1 VLRAHVAARLGK
13 ALAPA
18 RVHCTAALPRTR
30 NGKILRRL
38 VRAAYLDGPL
48 GDLSALE
55 DAAAIEAIRACKAS
69 VTDGV

>member
-1 VLRAHVAARLGK
+1 MLRAHVAARLGK

-38 VRAAYLDGPL
+38 VRAAYLGGPL

-55 DAAAIEAIRACKAS
+55 DPAALEAIRACAEPAGA
-69 VTDGV
+69 VV